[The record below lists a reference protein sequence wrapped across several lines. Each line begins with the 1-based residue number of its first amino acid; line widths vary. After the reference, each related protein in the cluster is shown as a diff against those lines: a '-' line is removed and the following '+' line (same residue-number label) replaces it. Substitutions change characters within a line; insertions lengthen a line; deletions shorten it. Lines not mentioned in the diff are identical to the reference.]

1 MAGREKE
8 VAPARLKHAA
18 SRGRGVSF
26 LGCIPTIQSLRLTV
40 AVAAPPGQVTLNY
53 TGVFA
58 SCGEQRG
65 CLDYTGWCVRAE
77 PMGRET
83 KWRAAA

>member
-8 VAPARLKHAA
+8 MAPAKLKHAV
-18 SRGRGVSF
+18 SRGCGVSF
-26 LGCIPTIQSLRLTV
+26 LGWTPTIQSLRLTV
-40 AVAAPPGQVTLNY
+40 AVAAPPGQVTLIY

-58 SCGEQRG
+58 SCGEQWG
-65 CLDYTGWCVRAE
+65 SLDYTGWWAQAE
-77 PMGRET
+77 PMGRKT